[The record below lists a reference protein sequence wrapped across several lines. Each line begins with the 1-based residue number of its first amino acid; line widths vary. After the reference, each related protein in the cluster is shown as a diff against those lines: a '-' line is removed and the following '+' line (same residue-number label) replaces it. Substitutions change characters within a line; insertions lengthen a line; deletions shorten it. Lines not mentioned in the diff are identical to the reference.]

1 MVRLIGQ
8 YNQTFVLLSGGH
20 DFECAST
27 STGAVINLRRLNRL
41 SIDKP
46 YTMTLQQE
54 SDIVKPVR
62 YEMFGYDSLIGS
74 HYDKYYIDY
83 LNFHTDNFSD
93 TEFDPPKGMGL

>member
-1 MVRLIGQ
+1 
-8 YNQTFVLLSGGH
+8 
-20 DFECAST
+20 
-27 STGAVINLRRLNRL
+27 
-41 SIDKP
+41 
-46 YTMTLQQE
+46 MTLQQE